1 MKISKSFHVSPFMSL
16 EGFYK
21 FKSFKNNRDLS
32 IFIEYFSKKKKL
44 FVSFIGKKRN
54 YLLEDYY

>member
-1 MKISKSFHVSPFMSL
+1 MSL

-21 FKSFKNNRDLS
+21 FKSFKNNKDLS
-32 IFIEYFSKKKKL
+32 IFIEYFSKKEKNYL
-44 FVSFIGKKRN
+44 HPLLVKKRN

>member
-1 MKISKSFHVSPFMSL
+1 MSL

-21 FKSFKNNRDLS
+21 FKSFKNNKDLS
-32 IFIEYFSKKKKL
+32 IFIEYFQKKKNYL
-44 FVSFIGKKRN
+44 HPLLVKKRN